1 MLTLNEKDIKQL
13 NEFLQELPLKFG
25 LPLLNFINAKIA
37 EQNKEKQEDVIKQE
51 E

>member
-25 LPLLNFINAKIA
+25 LPLLNFINAKLA